1 MMDKRYP
8 GPETIHK
15 VELANGITILAY
27 ESFAA
32 ESVVIE
38 GLIKG
43 AGGLSD
49 TLNQAGLADFTADL
63 LMRGT
68 QKRDFTSINEDLES
82 VGAYLGIG
90 SGRHVTQFSA
100 HSLVEDVDLILDLL
114 AQALRTPTF
123 PEEQVEQV
131 RGLNLTGLQMRADD
145 TRQMANLRFMETTY
159 AGHPYGRSLRGYP
172 ETLAAIS
179 RDDLAAFHKRH
190 YGPQGMIIA
199 LVGAVPI
206 KTAIEKVTAVF
217 ADWQNVEQVVTTAVA
232 AMPRPAQI
240 VYTHAHIPEKSQA
253 DIVLGLPGPLRSAP
267 DYLHASLMNTI
278 LGVFGMMGRI
288 GNNVREEKGL
298 AYYAASHL
306 SGGLGPSPW
315 TAYAG
320 VAPDKVELAIA
331 GILEEID
338 RIQQEPVPAEE
349 LADNIAYR
357 TGSLPV
363 SLETNAA
370 LADVIVD
377 LELFDLGLD
386 YLQGFSHQMRNVNA
400 DQVQAA
406 AQKYLSSEQLVI
418 SVAGPEG
425 RRGK

>member
-1 MMDKRYP
+1 MLDKRYP
-8 GPETIHK
+8 GPETIHR
-15 VELANGITILAY
+15 VELPNGITILAY
-27 ESFAA
+27 ENFAA

-38 GLIKG
+38 GVIKG

-49 TLNQAGLADFTADL
+49 TIIKAGLADFTADL

-68 QKRDFTSINEDLES
+68 QKRDFATINEDLES
-82 VGAYLGIG
+82 VGAHLGIG

-114 AQALRTPTF
+114 AQALRMPTF
-123 PEEQVEQV
+123 PDAQVEQV
-131 RGLNLTGLQMRADD
+131 RGLNLTGLQIRADN

-172 ETLAAIS
+172 ETLSAIS
-179 RDDLAAFHKRH
+179 RDDLVDFHKQH

-199 LVGAVPI
+199 LVGALPVKAAFDKI
-206 KTAIEKVTAVF
+206 TAVLG
-217 ADWQNVEQVVTTAVA
+217 DWQNDAQERETAVA
-232 AMPRPAQI
+232 TMPRPAQTI
-240 VYTHAHIPEKSQA
+240 YTHARIPEKSQA

-320 VAPDKVELAIA
+320 VAPDKVELAVA
-331 GILEEID
+331 GILEEIE
-338 RIQQEPVPAEE
+338 RIQQEPVSAAE
-349 LADNIAYR
+349 LADSIAYR

-370 LADVIVD
+370 LADIIVD
-377 LELFDLGLD
+377 MELFDLGLD
-386 YLQGFSHQMRNVNA
+386 YLQKFSHLIRNINA

-418 SVAGPEG
+418 SIAGPG
-425 RRGK
+425 GGV